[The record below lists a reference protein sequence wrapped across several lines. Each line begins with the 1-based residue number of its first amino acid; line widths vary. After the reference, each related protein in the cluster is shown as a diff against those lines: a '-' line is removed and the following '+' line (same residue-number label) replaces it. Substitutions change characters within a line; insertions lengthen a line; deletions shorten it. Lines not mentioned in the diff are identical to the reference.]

1 MKQVHVQVVTSN
13 FFSIIYV
20 LRRFQTS
27 HYLVAKMIDTLH
39 DTFLPKIPKR
49 SPNGTM
55 MVMKK
60 LTANT

>member
-1 MKQVHVQVVTSN
+1 MSCAVSKPV
-13 FFSIIYV
+13 I
-20 LRRFQTS
+20 
-27 HYLVAKMIDTLH
+27 YLVAKMIDTLH